1 MGRTLTHA
9 GLYFDIISGLYI
21 DIIFGISSDTTSHNA
36 TGPDWLIELDLEPLG
51 LYRSKTRQGPALH
64 AVCRCF
70 VQKPKSCR
78 TDGPAYPLCG
88 ALSLG
93 ALSFRCFVPAC
104 SAHPDGR
111 CLHLDKA
118 PGTKHPMHI
127 ILIFG
132 RNDEPDLMARIT
144 SCSGA
149 RLGANARLGWREHYP
164 SGTNIPQMQDVSI
177 AHSAAHGQP
186 RIGSLP
192 TWPPLPPLRFGSSS
206 LSRADWVSPFGSPT
220 P

>member
-1 MGRTLTHA
+1 MLCPKTKVVRNGWVSVSVVPVLCPSVLWPPVLCPCMSCMFGRPTSL
-9 GLYFDIISGLYI
+9 
-21 DIIFGISSDTTSHNA
+21 FGQS
-36 TGPDWLIELDLEPLG
+36 
-51 LYRSKTRQGPALH
+51 TR
-64 AVCRCF
+64 
-70 VQKPKSCR
+70 
-78 TDGPAYPLCG
+78 
-88 ALSLG
+88 
-93 ALSFRCFVPAC
+93 
-104 SAHPDGR
+104 
-111 CLHLDKA
+111 DKA
-118 PGTKHPMHI
+118 PHAYYTH
-127 ILIFG
+127 LE

-144 SCSGA
+144 SRSGA